1 MKLGHTTFDIE
12 KLKGIDL
19 EVAISN
25 LHNVPEKFVKK
36 AWEKANPKTP
46 VKKTRKTK

>member
-1 MKLGHTTFDIE
+1 MKLGRTTFNIE

-25 LHNVPEKFVKK
+25 LHNIPEKFVKK
-36 AWEKANPKTP
+36 AWEKANPKIQ

>member
-1 MKLGHTTFDIE
+1 MKLGRTTFNVE
-12 KLKGIDL
+12 KLKGISL

-25 LHNVPEKFVKK
+25 LHNIPKKFVKK
-36 AWEKANPKTP
+36 AWEKANPKTQ